1 MVIQLSPTLEE
12 SIAREAKQ
20 EGKLPEQLIQEM
32 FETHLALKR
41 QPREQVSEA
50 RRQLDELL
58 KHKKKTVD
66 FDAEVHAAKREAGR
80 LLEDNAEWIESAI
93 HRFDS
98 DKD

>member
-41 QPREQVSEA
+41 QPREQVSE
-50 RRQLDELL
+50 
-58 KHKKKTVD
+58 D